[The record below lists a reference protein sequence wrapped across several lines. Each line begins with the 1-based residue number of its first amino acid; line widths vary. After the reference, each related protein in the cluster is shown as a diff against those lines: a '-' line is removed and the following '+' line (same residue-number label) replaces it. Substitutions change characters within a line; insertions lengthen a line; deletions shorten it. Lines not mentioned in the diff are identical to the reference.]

1 MSPQFRVTLTKE
13 EVGELQK
20 ISSTGSRSA
29 KIVLFARALL
39 LLDKGPHTTEHWTVN
54 QTSKAVGL
62 SERTLNHLKEKFVS
76 QGLDSIIGPKLT
88 GKSKRPVI
96 FDGAFEAKLTQ
107 LACSEPPEGRTR
119 WTVRLLADKLVEL
132 EIVEKISPM
141 TVQRVL
147 KKTNLSLT

>member
-13 EVGELQK
+13 EVEELQK

-76 QGLDSIIGPKLT
+76 QGLDAIIRPRPT
-88 GKSKRPVI
+88 GKSKRPVSI
-96 FDGAFEAKLTQ
+96 
-107 LACSEPPEGRTR
+107 
-119 WTVRLLADKLVEL
+119 
-132 EIVEKISPM
+132 
-141 TVQRVL
+141 
-147 KKTNLSLT
+147 

>member
-13 EVGELQK
+13 EVEELQK

-39 LLDKGPHTTEHWTVN
+39 LLHTTEHWTVN

>member
-13 EVGELQK
+13 EVEELQK

-76 QGLDSIIGPKLT
+76 QGLDAIIRPT

-147 KKTNLSLT
+147 KKTNLSLI

>member
-13 EVGELQK
+13 EVEELQK

-62 SERTLNHLKEKFVS
+62 SERTLNHLKKIQFLKVWIPSSAQNLREKVK
-76 QGLDSIIGPKLT
+76 DP
-88 GKSKRPVI
+88 
-96 FDGAFEAKLTQ
+96 
-107 LACSEPPEGRTR
+107 
-119 WTVRLLADKLVEL
+119 
-132 EIVEKISPM
+132 
-141 TVQRVL
+141 
-147 KKTNLSLT
+147 

>member
-13 EVGELQK
+13 EVEELQK

-39 LLDKGPHTTEHWTVN
+39 LLDKGSHTAEHWTVN

-76 QGLDSIIGPKLT
+76 QGLDGFFSLFPL
-88 GKSKRPVI
+88 
-96 FDGAFEAKLTQ
+96 AFRKF
-107 LACSEPPEGRTR
+107 P
-119 WTVRLLADKLVEL
+119 
-132 EIVEKISPM
+132 
-141 TVQRVL
+141 
-147 KKTNLSLT
+147 

>member
-1 MSPQFRVTLTKE
+1 MQARR
-13 EVGELQK
+13 
-20 ISSTGSRSA
+20 SRQ
-29 KIVLFARALL
+29 AR
-39 LLDKGPHTTEHWTVN
+39 PHTTEHWTVN

-76 QGLDSIIGPKLT
+76 QGLDSIIRPRPT

-119 WTVRLLADKLVEL
+119 WTVRLLEDKLVEL

>member
-13 EVGELQK
+13 EVEELQK

-62 SERTLNHLKEKFVS
+62 SERTLNHLKREIRFSRFWMPLSGRGLQEK
-76 QGLDSIIGPKLT
+76 
-88 GKSKRPVI
+88 
-96 FDGAFEAKLTQ
+96 
-107 LACSEPPEGRTR
+107 
-119 WTVRLLADKLVEL
+119 VRD
-132 EIVEKISPM
+132 P
-141 TVQRVL
+141 
-147 KKTNLSLT
+147 

>member
-13 EVGELQK
+13 EVEELQ

-76 QGLDSIIGPKLT
+76 QGLDAIIRPRPT

-147 KKTNLSLT
+147 KKTNLSLI

>member
-13 EVGELQK
+13 EVEELQK

-62 SERTLNHLKEKFVS
+62 SERTLNHLKEKFLS
-76 QGLDSIIGPKLT
+76 QGLDAIIRPRPT

-107 LACSEPPEGRTR
+107 LACSEPPEGGHGGR
-119 WTVRLLADKLVEL
+119 
-132 EIVEKISPM
+132 
-141 TVQRVL
+141 
-147 KKTNLSLT
+147 

>member
-1 MSPQFRVTLTKE
+1 MTLNLKLAFCPSALFTASATVFSRLK
-13 EVGELQK
+13 
-20 ISSTGSRSA
+20 TGR
-29 KIVLFARALL
+29 
-39 LLDKGPHTTEHWTVN
+39 HTTEHWTVN

-76 QGLDSIIGPKLT
+76 QGLDAIIRPRPT

-147 KKTNLSLT
+147 KKTNLSLI

>member
-1 MSPQFRVTLTKE
+1 MFSE
-13 EVGELQK
+13 
-20 ISSTGSRSA
+20 
-29 KIVLFARALL
+29 LFAPVSIGVRTIA
-39 LLDKGPHTTEHWTVN
+39 KTVRI
-54 QTSKAVGL
+54 L
-62 SERTLNHLKEKFVS
+62 ERNHLKEKFVS
-76 QGLDSIIGPKLT
+76 QGLDSVIRPRPT

-147 KKTNLSLT
+147 KKRV

>member
-1 MSPQFRVTLTKE
+1 M
-13 EVGELQK
+13 
-20 ISSTGSRSA
+20 
-29 KIVLFARALL
+29 LFARALL

-96 FDGAFEAKLTQ
+96 FDGAFEAKLT
-107 LACSEPPEGRTR
+107 
-119 WTVRLLADKLVEL
+119 
-132 EIVEKISPM
+132 
-141 TVQRVL
+141 
-147 KKTNLSLT
+147 